1 MWVASGV
8 SITRTISSSTR
19 DGNGPS
25 TCQQRAGRVYLVE
38 QVPGRPGRPDELPL
52 NGTPL
57 VQPVEAV
64 ATGVCPVRR
73 SDPRCTRRGASTC
86 RAPIQT
92 FRPPVVSTNWF
103 HHVVTRHRGMLIGQ
117 PATLSRSRRPSEIHL
132 KLAVWLSRALPRLPP
147 VTGNERHRGRKPSV
161 SCPLGAMV
169 MRSACVMRGAFDGCG
184 NQAPAARPSGAD
196 DHDGAGADDHDG
208 IAWAAH
214 EQDDPPHGRRR
225 D

>member
-86 RAPIQT
+86 RAPMQT

-103 HHVVTRHRGMLIGQ
+103 HHVVDPASRHAHR
-117 PATLSRSRRPSEIHL
+117 PAGDPLSLSSSLGIRF
-132 KLAVWLSRALPRLPP
+132 KLAVWLSRALVPACPP
-147 VTGNERHRGRKPSV
+147 SPGTNATADANHLFLARSGR
-161 SCPLGAMV
+161 
-169 MRSACVMRGAFDGCG
+169 
-184 NQAPAARPSGAD
+184 
-196 DHDGAGADDHDG
+196 
-208 IAWAAH
+208 W
-214 EQDDPPHGRRR
+214 
-225 D
+225 

>member
-86 RAPIQT
+86 RAPMQT

-103 HHVVTRHRGMLIGQ
+103 HHVVDPASRHAHRPAGDPLSLSSSLGNSLETRC
-117 PATLSRSRRPSEIHL
+117 
-132 KLAVWLSRALPRLPP
+132 LAEPGPCPRLPP

-169 MRSACVMRGAFDGCG
+169 MRSACVMRGASDGCG

-208 IAWAAH
+208 DRVGGARA
-214 EQDDPPHGRRR
+214 G
-225 D
+225 